1 MEIKNLLFAVV
12 FVIAGIGLAGYGVTE
27 YQNQQSDIQEAVQIE
42 GTVESTDV
50 DEISSSGTS
59 SNEQYEPVVEY
70 IYTYEGQEYT
80 SESVYPGLE
89 KQFGTE
95 EEAQEV
101 TGQYSPGQ
109 TTTVY
114 VNEED
119 PSRAFLIE
127 ESQYFGPLMMVIG
140 GVFFAGAG
148 VMMFR
153 RIVKDKK
160 DV

>member
-1 MEIKNLLFAVV
+1 MDMKNLLFAVV
-12 FVIAGIGLAGYGVTE
+12 FVIAGVGLAGYGVTE
-27 YQNQQSDIQEAVQIE
+27 YQNQQSDIQEAVQVE
-42 GTVESTDV
+42 GTVENTDV
-50 DEISSSGTS
+50 DEISGSGTS

-70 IYTYEGQEYT
+70 SYTYEGQEYT

-89 KQFGTE
+89 KQFSSE
-95 EEAQEV
+95 EKAEEV

-114 VNEED
+114 VNEEN

-127 ESQYFGPLMMVIG
+127 ETQYFGPLMMVIG

-148 VMMFR
+148 AAMFR
-153 RIVKDKK
+153 RLVRE
-160 DV
+160 